1 MEERNMPKAD
11 FVTSLFFI
19 AFGILVLVM
28 SLRMPRLQEFGVNRF
43 SVPGIV
49 PGFLGAVIAFLG
61 LVLLIRSIA
70 RQGYRLGITGATLG
84 SFFRA
89 ETTRRLLITIGVS
102 VVYAVGLLDRIP
114 YPLATAIYI
123 FSFIVIY
130 EYRLKEP
137 LAAQWKRLILA
148 LAIAVMISAAVT
160 AVFRYLF
167 LVSLPG

>member
-11 FVTSLFFI
+11 FFTSMFFI

-28 SLRMPRLQEFGVNRF
+28 SLQMPRLQEFGVNRF

-70 RQGYRLGITGATLG
+70 RKGYRLGINASTIEG
-84 SFFRA
+84 FFKA

-102 VVYAVGLLDRIP
+102 VVYAIGLLDRIP

-123 FSFIVIY
+123 FSFIVIF
-130 EYRLKEP
+130 EYRLREP
-137 LAAQWKRLILA
+137 LAAQWKTLLFA
-148 LAIAVMISAAVT
+148 AAIAVLISGAVT
-160 AVFRYLF
+160 VVFRYLF
-167 LVSLPG
+167 LVTLPG